1 MSPKDAPNMTPK
13 DDRLRIADLGEWYE
27 DLLKIDAA
35 INGRSGS
42 QQGSSLLCAKLQER
56 EERIKQRVRY
66 LASKR
71 EISFEAMW
79 LILVKGEYRKLTDSE
94 LKELNELIPFD

>member
-42 QQGSSLLCAKLQER
+42 QQVSSLLCAKLQER
-56 EERIKQRVRY
+56 E
-66 LASKR
+66 
-71 EISFEAMW
+71 
-79 LILVKGEYRKLTDSE
+79 
-94 LKELNELIPFD
+94 